1 MNEFALFCDS
11 ALHRIKNNIKF
22 NNQNVHSSDE
32 PSKKRVNKSRSIALK
47 FRVNSRSYLCSIRIF
62 FIVSECMT
70 MCITL
75 CLVPPRELA
84 CVLYNTQSLLLYT
97 GLFLNSERTVL
108 VFKLLINN
116 TASSIF
122 VNKNKNEYQKSV
134 SSNSVLSIF

>member
-32 PSKKRVNKSRSIALK
+32 PSKRRVNKSRSIALK

-75 CLVPPRELA
+75 PSTPAGACL
-84 CVLYNTQSLLLYT
+84 CVIQYPILVTVHWT
-97 GLFLNSERTVL
+97 IFEFGKDGFGLQI
-108 VFKLLINN
+108 INQQHSFIN
-116 TASSIF
+116 F
-122 VNKNKNEYQKSV
+122 CQQKQK
-134 SSNSVLSIF
+134 